1 VNTIPPVQNTN
12 TIRIA
17 DFLRINT
24 GSTIY
29 RFSTAPVSFVNPS
42 VDAEPFNGVGQL
54 VKIGDAQRDIKSTA
68 NETTITFIGIDTALL
83 GYVLGNTVKGSYIQM
98 WHGFFDANNQLLTT
112 GGLGGFYQF
121 FSGYL
126 SSFSLSEQWME
137 EARGYVGVLTISA
150 SATQLILQ
158 NRYAGR
164 YTNNN
169 SWQFYNPTDTS
180 MNRVS
185 VIETLTF
192 EFGKNAP
199 ANS

>member
-1 VNTIPPVQNTN
+1 MNTIPPVQNTN

-29 RFSTAPVSFVNPS
+29 RFTTAPVSITNPS
-42 VDAEPFNGVGQL
+42 VDANPFNGVGQL

-83 GYVLGNTVKGSYIQM
+83 GYVLGNTVKGSFIQM
-98 WHGFFDANNQLLTT
+98 WHGFFDADNQLLTT
-112 GGLGGFYQF
+112 GGAGGFYQF

-137 EARGYVGVLTISA
+137 EARSYVGVLTISA

-169 SWQFYNPTDTS
+169 SWQFYNSTDTS
-180 MNRVS
+180 MNRVA